1 MSKYSTKIADAI
13 QEFLHDDDWHYTF
26 REEKGTFHFS
36 LSTHSRLNTVDYFI
50 AVREDHY
57 RVLCVSPLSVNT
69 DDAQELARMAE
80 FITRANYGMTRGCF
94 EMDYRDGEIRF
105 RMTVDCDGDAV
116 PTQEIVKN
124 SVYVP
129 ASMFNRYGSGMAH
142 TMFSDLN
149 PAAIV
154 RACEAED
161 SVEAL
166 RSLLHAAEDSE
177 QQDDLDDIDG
187 ALFDSIADLFDDD
200 DDDED
205 SADE

>member
-124 SVYVP
+124 SVYIP
-129 ASMFNRYGSGMAH
+129 ASMFNRYGSGMVH

-166 RSLLHAAEDSE
+166 RSLLHTAEDAE

-200 DDDED
+200 DED
-205 SADE
+205 SEDE

>member
-57 RVLCVSPLSVNT
+57 RVLCISPLNVNT

-94 EMDYRDGEIRF
+94 EMDYHDGEIRF

-129 ASMFNRYGSGMAH
+129 ASMFNRYGSGMVH
-142 TMFSDLN
+142 TIFSDLN

-154 RACEAED
+154 RACESED
-161 SVEAL
+161 GVESL
-166 RSLLHAAEDSE
+166 RSLLHATADAE
-177 QQDDLDDIDG
+177 QPDDLDDLDG

-200 DDDED
+200 DDDC
-205 SADE
+205 ADE

>member
-129 ASMFNRYGSGMAH
+129 ASMFNRYGSGMVQ

-166 RSLLHAAEDSE
+166 RSLLHTAEDAE

-200 DDDED
+200 DED
-205 SADE
+205 SEDE

>member
-129 ASMFNRYGSGMAH
+129 ASMFNRYGSGMVH

-149 PAAIV
+149 PADII

-166 RSLLHAAEDSE
+166 RSLLHAAEAAE
-177 QQDDLDDIDG
+177 QSDDLDDIDG

-200 DDDED
+200 DEDED
-205 SADE
+205 CADE

>member
-129 ASMFNRYGSGMAH
+129 ASMFNRYGSGMVH

-166 RSLLHAAEDSE
+166 RSLLHAAEDAE

>member
-36 LSTHSRLNTVDYFI
+36 LSTRSRLNTVDYFI

-57 RVLCVSPLSVNT
+57 RVLCISPLNVNT

-94 EMDYRDGEIRF
+94 EMDYHDGEIRF
-105 RMTVDCDGDAV
+105 RMAVDCDGDAV
-116 PTQEIVKN
+116 PTREIIRN

-129 ASMFNRYGSGMAH
+129 ASMFNRYGSGMVH
-142 TMFSDLN
+142 TIFSDLN

-154 RACEAED
+154 RACESED
-161 SVEAL
+161 GVESPCCMRQRT
-166 RSLLHAAEDSE
+166 RSSRTIWTISTAHCLTLSP
-177 QQDDLDDIDG
+177 I
-187 ALFDSIADLFDDD
+187 FSMTMTKIVRT
-200 DDDED
+200 
-205 SADE
+205 SKRR

>member
-80 FITRANYGMTRGCF
+80 FITRANYGMTRSCF

-129 ASMFNRYGSGMAH
+129 ASMFNRYGSGMVH

-166 RSLLHAAEDSE
+166 RSLLHAAEDAE

-200 DDDED
+200 DED

>member
-94 EMDYRDGEIRF
+94 EMDYHDGEIRF

-129 ASMFNRYGSGMAH
+129 ASMFNRYGSGMVH

-166 RSLLHAAEDSE
+166 RSLLHTAEDAE

-200 DDDED
+200 DED
-205 SADE
+205 CADE

>member
-129 ASMFNRYGSGMAH
+129 ASMFNRYGSGMVH

-149 PAAIV
+149 PADII

-166 RSLLHAAEDSE
+166 RSLLHTAEDAE
-177 QQDDLDDIDG
+177 QQDDLDDIDS

-200 DDDED
+200 DED

>member
-129 ASMFNRYGSGMAH
+129 ASMFNRYGSGMVH

-149 PAAIV
+149 PAAII

-166 RSLLHAAEDSE
+166 RSLLHTAEDAE
-177 QQDDLDDIDG
+177 QPDDLDDIDG

-200 DDDED
+200 DED

>member
-13 QEFLHDDDWHYTF
+13 QEFLHNDDWHYTF

-80 FITRANYGMTRGCF
+80 FITRANYGMTHGCF

-129 ASMFNRYGSGMAH
+129 ASMFNRYGSGMVH

-149 PAAIV
+149 PAAII

-166 RSLLHAAEDSE
+166 RSLLHTAEDAE
-177 QQDDLDDIDG
+177 QPDDLDDIDG

-200 DDDED
+200 DED

>member
-36 LSTHSRLNTVDYFI
+36 LSTRSRLNTVDYFI

-129 ASMFNRYGSGMAH
+129 ASMFNRYGSGMVH

-166 RSLLHAAEDSE
+166 RSLLHTAEDAE

-200 DDDED
+200 DED

>member
-26 REEKGTFHFS
+26 HEEKGTFHFS

-124 SVYVP
+124 SVYIP
-129 ASMFNRYGSGMAH
+129 ASMFNRYGSGMVH

-166 RSLLHAAEDSE
+166 RSLLHAAEDAE

-200 DDDED
+200 DED
-205 SADE
+205 CADE

>member
-80 FITRANYGMTRGCF
+80 FITRANYGMTHGCF
-94 EMDYRDGEIRF
+94 EMDYRDGAIRF

-129 ASMFNRYGSGMAH
+129 ASMFNRYGSGMVH

-166 RSLLHAAEDSE
+166 RSLLHAAEDAE

-187 ALFDSIADLFDDD
+187 ALFDSIAELFD

>member
-80 FITRANYGMTRGCF
+80 FITRATYGMTRGCF

-129 ASMFNRYGSGMAH
+129 ASMFNRYGSGMVQ

-166 RSLLHAAEDSE
+166 RSLLHTAEDAE

>member
-50 AVREDHY
+50 VVREDHY

-124 SVYVP
+124 SVYIP
-129 ASMFNRYGSGMAH
+129 ASMFNRYGSGMVH

-166 RSLLHAAEDSE
+166 RSLLHTAEDAE

-200 DDDED
+200 DED
-205 SADE
+205 SEDE